1 MNSTGKRWPMDNS
14 TSTGKG
20 QIYEPPLEK
29 GGYMNFTGEGW
40 THKPLLEKRVEVFVF
55 ILLQYPSLYL

>member
-1 MNSTGKRWPMDNS
+1 MDNS

-40 THKPLLEKRVEVFVF
+40 THKPLLEKRVDK
-55 ILLQYPSLYL
+55 